1 MKSNYNDN
9 FIELCMPYSQTHAP
23 SYSVYELVVLFA
35 INFSCGFEEVCGKRK
50 YKCAIPKIQD
60 TNQIA
65 SFDSIGCFA
74 NIALL
79 VKKKNGIGVDCIIRW
94 DNK

>member
-1 MKSNYNDN
+1 
-9 FIELCMPYSQTHAP
+9 MPRSQTHAP
-23 SYSVYELVVLFA
+23 LYSVYELVELFTT
-35 INFSCGFEEVCGKRK
+35 NFSCGFVENCEKRN
-50 YKCAIPKIQD
+50 YKCATPKIQD